1 MSFLDRIHECNGWD
15 PSHFLPW
22 SIAGE
27 PVGRLRLEFAERL
40 RRFTDIFVIA
50 PSGVRLAAHLDTQ
63 AARSLALDLAI
74 RELVREGS
82 INHLHGESYPVI
94 ADCRT
99 RPLAVMDRAA
109 APYFGIRTFGQ
120 HLNGFV
126 RDAGGLH
133 MWIGRRSVQ
142 RRVFPGRLDHL
153 VAGGLPRG
161 ISLQANLVKEC
172 WEEAAIPQDLA
183 MQAQP
188 VGTVTYIKETE
199 KGLKPDTL
207 YCYDLELPKD
217 FVPRCTDGEVE
228 SFSLLPL
235 EEVIS
240 LVRDTSEFKP
250 NCNLVIID
258 FLVRHGC
265 LDPEQEEYSAI
276 VEGLHPPSRPQAETM
291 TADFF

>member
-1 MSFLDRIHECNGWD
+1 MSFLDRIHECNGWNT
-15 PSHFLPW
+15 SHFLPW
-22 SIAGE
+22 SIAGKT
-27 PVGRLRLEFAERL
+27 VGRLRLEFAERL
-40 RRFTDIFVIA
+40 HRFSDTFVIA
-50 PSGVRLAAHLDTQ
+50 PSGVSLAVHLETQ
-63 AARSLALDLAI
+63 AARSLALDLVI

-99 RPLAVMDRAA
+99 RPLAVIDRAA

-126 RDAGGLH
+126 RDTEGLR
-133 MWIGRRSVQ
+133 MWIGRRSAH

-172 WEEAAIPQDLA
+172 WEEAALPQDLA
-183 MQAQP
+183 MQARP

-207 YCYDLELPKD
+207 YCYDLELPES
-217 FVPRCTDGEVE
+217 FRPRCTDGEVE
-228 SFSLLPL
+228 DFYLLPL
-235 EEVIS
+235 EEVVS
-240 LVRDTSEFKP
+240 LVRDTTEFKP

-258 FLVRHGC
+258 FLVRHGF
-265 LDPEQEEYSAI
+265 LDPEQDDYSAI
-276 VEGLHPPSRPQAETM
+276 VEGLHPSSETPN
-291 TADFF
+291 